1 MRLSENRTWN
11 TQGRGRNAS
20 GGRGTGTGSRQ
31 VLGLAQRE
39 MIQGTAGQAQVWKS
53 QRQEAGQAPSL
64 VFKNPEAD
72 SGELIFKDSS
82 LAAESGEGREEGQS
96 KRLRMEPDTDSGCIE
111 QRLFLDFLSKI
122 ELSVSV

>member
-1 MRLSENRTWN
+1 
-11 TQGRGRNAS
+11 
-20 GGRGTGTGSRQ
+20 
-31 VLGLAQRE
+31 

-64 VFKNPEAD
+64 VFKNPEPD

-82 LAAESGEGREEGQS
+82 LAAESGEEGQS